1 MVDEVNER
9 LIEAVVL
16 SLALGAIKRKALSEM
31 PIEIIIL
38 DVRARRYGDEDRR
51 GKVGRFRHTLA
62 GRFLRWCKRTEWTMR
77 RPEASGLTCC

>member
-16 SLALGAIKRKALSEM
+16 SMALGAIKRKAPTEM
-31 PIEIIIL
+31 PIEIISS
-38 DVRARRYGDEDRR
+38 DVGARRYGDEDRR
-51 GKVGRFRHTLA
+51 GKV

-77 RPEASGLTCC
+77 RPEDSGLTCC

>member
-16 SLALGAIKRKALSEM
+16 SMALGAIKRKAPTEM
-31 PIEIIIL
+31 PIEIISS

-51 GKVGRFRHTLA
+51 GKVGRFLQ
-62 GRFLRWCKRTEWTMR
+62 WCKRTEWTMR
-77 RPEASGLTCC
+77 RPEDSGLTCC